1 MNAGRRYADSRAP
14 QRLRLQAA
22 NSSETI
28 GSKDGARASSDVGG
42 WGPERSRAS
51 QVESEL
57 GSIVSAP
64 DIYPEDSDLIE
75 ELVVSVTLPPVPD
88 PHFIMIKCI
97 LW

>member
-1 MNAGRRYADSRAP
+1 MP

-28 GSKDGARASSDVGG
+28 GSKDGARASSDVGA

-51 QVESEL
+51 QAESEL

-64 DIYPEDSDLIE
+64 EMYPEDSDLIE
-75 ELVVSVTLPPVPD
+75 EIVVCLVLPSPSFTSYLMVTLRNLVP
-88 PHFIMIKCI
+88 
-97 LW
+97 